1 MTKLC
6 IMKWQEHISTDPKV
20 MLGKPVIK
28 ETRITVELVV
38 ERLGQGQ
45 TIEEL
50 LVSYPH
56 ITREGVMACLQYAAY
71 VLRNE
76 TVYGAA

>member
-1 MTKLC
+1 
-6 IMKWQEHISTDPKV
+6 MKWQDYIVADPKV

-28 ETRITVELVV
+28 GTRITVELVI

-45 TIEEL
+45 TIDEL

-56 ITREGVMACLQYAAY
+56 ISREAVMACLQYAAQS
-71 VLRNE
+71 LKNE
-76 TVYGAA
+76 LIYEAA

>member
-1 MTKLC
+1 
-6 IMKWQEHISTDPKV
+6 MKWQEHISTDPKV

-28 ETRITVELVV
+28 GTRITVELVV

-45 TIEEL
+45 TIEAL

-56 ITREGVMACLQYAAY
+56 ITHEGVMACLQYAAY

-76 TVYGAA
+76 TVYEAV

>member
-1 MTKLC
+1 
-6 IMKWQEHISTDPKV
+6 MKWQNHIVVDPKI

-28 ETRITVELVV
+28 STRITVELII

-50 LVSYPH
+50 LISYPH
-56 ITREGVMACLQYAAY
+56 LTREDIVACLQYAAV
-71 VLRNE
+71 VLKNGLIYE
-76 TVYGAA
+76 SA

>member
-1 MTKLC
+1 MN
-6 IMKWQEHISTDPKV
+6 WQDYISIDPKV

-28 ETRITVELVV
+28 GTRLTVELII

-45 TIEEL
+45 TWEEL
-50 LVSYPH
+50 LISYPH
-56 ITREGVMACLQYAAY
+56 ISHEAILASLQYAAR

-76 TVYGAA
+76 VIYETAS